1 MAAVQ
6 AAEHEPAHD
15 ALPGS
20 IPDLLAL
27 RRAHADGEFL
37 VTDDERLSFAEA
49 DAQSLALADALLA
62 SGVGKGTR
70 VGILFPNCAQWII
83 SWLAAARIGAL
94 TVPLSTFAPGAE
106 LARLVHHTDIQVLLM
121 GRSIAGRDLI
131 DRLAD
136 ALPGLAD
143 GDAAI
148 ALPEVP
154 FLRRVHVWPDCD
166 RSWATPWPGTTGPVV
181 SLVGS
186 AETEVRPSDDL
197 VLVTTSGTTAL
208 PKSVAHTHGSL
219 VRHAYILAHHRG
231 VTATDRVY
239 SPMPFF
245 WVGGLTMVVLQ
256 ALSTGAAVLAQDV
269 FEPGATLAL
278 LERERATYVSCW
290 AQASQAMTD
299 HPDFAKRDLSS
310 VRGGTL
316 LEALPLERRPSEPEL
331 TPNLLGMTETGGPH
345 TMVEV
350 PDTPLPTER
359 RGSFGIPLPGLVQH
373 RVVDAAGFEA
383 PPGQEG
389 GIQVRGQILMSGI
402 YKRERH
408 DVFTADGWYDTGDRG
423 FFDAAGHLHF
433 TGRTSALIKTAGSNV
448 SPAEVESVLD
458 AMPGVLH
465 SFVIGLP
472 HPVRGEIVAAAV
484 VPTHGADL
492 SIDAVTGHAR
502 ANLSGFKVP
511 TVIALLAESELPM
524 LPTGKLDRHGLV
536 RLLATDRLQLDQERK
551 TWISQPSV

>member
-1 MAAVQ
+1 MAA
-6 AAEHEPAHD
+6 AHD

-20 IPDLLAL
+20 IPELLAI

-37 VTDDERLSFAEA
+37 VTDDERLGFAEA
-49 DAQSLALADALLA
+49 DARSQVLADALLA

-106 LARLVHHTDIQVLLM
+106 LARLLRHNDIQVVLM
-121 GRSIAGRDLI
+121 GRSIAGHDLV
-131 DRLAD
+131 DRFAD
-136 ALPGLAD
+136 ALPGLSD

-154 FLRRVHVWPDCD
+154 YLRRVHVWPDCD
-166 RSWATPWPGTTGPVV
+166 GTWATPWPGATGPVV
-181 SLVGS
+181 SLTGS
-186 AETEVRPSDDL
+186 VEVEVRPADEL
-197 VLVTTSGTTAL
+197 VLVTTSGTTAQ

-219 VRHAYILAHHRG
+219 VRHAAILARHRG
-231 VTATDRVY
+231 ITAADRIY

-256 ALSTGAAVLAQDV
+256 ALSTGATILAQDV

-278 LERERATYVSCW
+278 LERERATFISCW
-290 AQASQAMTD
+290 AQASQAMAD

-310 VRGGTL
+310 VRGGTM
-316 LEALPLERRPSEPEL
+316 LEALPPERRPSAPEL

-350 PDTPLPTER
+350 PDMPLPTAR
-359 RGSFGIPLPGLVQH
+359 QGSFGIPLPGVVEH
-373 RVVDAAGFEA
+373 RIVDAAGLEA
-383 PPGQEG
+383 PPGQQG
-389 GIQVRGQILMSGI
+389 DIQVRGQILMRGI

-408 DVFTADGWYDTGDRG
+408 DVFTVDGWYDTGDRG

-433 TGRTSALIKTAGSNV
+433 TGRASALIKTAGSNV

-465 SFVIGLP
+465 SFVVGLP
-472 HPVRGEIVAAAV
+472 HPVRGQIVGAAV
-484 VPTHGADL
+484 VPAHGAQL
-492 SIDAVTGHAR
+492 SAEAVAAHAR

-511 TVIALLAESELPM
+511 TVIEVIAETELPM
-524 LPTGKLDRHGLV
+524 LPTGKVDRQGLV
-536 RLLATDRLQLDQERK
+536 RLLSTD
-551 TWISQPSV
+551 

>member
-1 MAAVQ
+1 MAA
-6 AAEHEPAHD
+6 AHTAEHHPVTD
-15 ALPGS
+15 VLPGS
-20 IPDLLAL
+20 IPELLAL
-27 RRAHADGEFL
+27 RRAHAGGDFL

-49 DAQSLALADALLA
+49 DAQSQALADALLA
-62 SGVGKGTR
+62 RGVGKGTR
-70 VGILFPNCAQWII
+70 VGILFPNCAQWIV

-106 LARLVHHTDIQVLLM
+106 LVRLLRHTDTQVLLM
-121 GRSIAGRDLI
+121 GRSIAGRDLV

-148 ALPEVP
+148 ALLEVP
-154 FLRRVHVWPDCD
+154 YLRRVHVWPDCN
-166 RSWATPWPGTTGPVV
+166 RPWATPWPGITGPVV
-181 SLVGS
+181 SLAVS
-186 AETEVRPSDDL
+186 AETEVRPADDL
-197 VLVTTSGTTAL
+197 VLVTTSGTTAE
-208 PKSVAHTHGSL
+208 PKSVVHTHGSL

-256 ALSTGAAVLAQDV
+256 SLSTGAAVLAQDV
-269 FEPGATLAL
+269 FEPGSTLAL

-290 AQASQAMTD
+290 AQASRAMAD

-310 VRGGTL
+310 VRGGTM
-316 LEALPLERRPSEPEL
+316 LEALPPERRPSEPEL

-359 RGSFGIPLPGLVQH
+359 RGSFGIPLPGVVQH
-373 RVVDAAGFEA
+373 RIVDTAGLQA

-389 GIQVRGQILMSGI
+389 QIQVRGQILMSGI
-402 YKRERH
+402 YKQERH
-408 DVFTADGWYDTGDRG
+408 EVFTADGWYDTGDRG
-423 FFDAAGHLHF
+423 LFDDAGHLHF
-433 TGRTSALIKTAGSNV
+433 TGRASALIKTAGSNV

-458 AMPGVLH
+458 AIPGVLH
-465 SFVIGLP
+465 SFVVALP
-472 HPVRGEIVAAAV
+472 HPVRGQIVAAAV
-484 VPTHGADL
+484 VPSYGVVVSTE
-492 SIDAVTGHAR
+492 AVIAHAR
-502 ANLSGFKVP
+502 GNLSSFKVP
-511 TVIALLAESELPM
+511 TVIRLIAENDLPM
-524 LPTGKLDRHGLV
+524 LPTGKIDREGLV
-536 RLLATDRLQLDQERK
+536 RVLTAD
-551 TWISQPSV
+551 

>member
-1 MAAVQ
+1 MTAAHT
-6 AAEHEPAHD
+6 APDKPAD
-15 ALPGS
+15 YALPGS
-20 IPDLLAL
+20 IPELLAL
-27 RRAHADGEFL
+27 RRAQPDGEFL

-49 DAQSLALADALLA
+49 DAQSRALADALLA
-62 SGVGKGTR
+62 CGVGKGTR

-106 LARLVHHTDIQVLLM
+106 LARLLRHTDTQVVLM
-121 GRSIAGRDLI
+121 GQSIAGRDLV
-131 DRLAD
+131 DRISE
-136 ALPGLAD
+136 ALPGLSI

-154 FLRRVHVWPDCD
+154 YLRRVHVWPDCD
-166 RSWATPWPGTTGPVV
+166 RPWTTPWPGTTGPVV
-181 SLVGS
+181 SLTGS
-186 AETEVRPSDDL
+186 AEAEVRPSDDL

-269 FEPGATLAL
+269 FEAASTLAL

-290 AQASQAMTD
+290 AQASQAMAD
-299 HPDFAKRDLSS
+299 HPDFDKRDLSS
-310 VRGGTL
+310 VRGGTML
-316 LEALPLERRPSEPEL
+316 QALPPERRPSETDL

-345 TMVEV
+345 TMVEM

-359 RGSFGIPLPGLVQH
+359 RGSFGIPLPGVVQH
-373 RVVDAAGFEA
+373 RIVDTAGLQA
-383 PPGQEG
+383 PPGHEG
-389 GIQVRGQILMSGI
+389 EIQVRGQILMSGI
-402 YKRERH
+402 YKQERH
-408 DVFTADGWYDTGDRG
+408 DVFTADGWYSTGDRG
-423 FFDAAGHLHF
+423 WFDDAGHLHF
-433 TGRTSALIKTAGSNV
+433 TGRASALIKTAGSNV

-465 SFVIGLP
+465 SFVVGLP
-472 HPVRGEIVAAAV
+472 HPVRGQVVAAAI
-484 VPTHGADL
+484 VPSHGVEV
-492 SIDAVTGHAR
+492 STEAVIAHAR
-502 ANLSGFKVP
+502 RNLSSFKAP
-511 TVIALLAESELPM
+511 TVVRLLTESELPM
-524 LPTGKLDRHGLV
+524 LPTGKVDRQGLV
-536 RLLATDRLQLDQERK
+536 RLLATD
-551 TWISQPSV
+551 

>member
-1 MAAVQ
+1 
-6 AAEHEPAHD
+6 
-15 ALPGS
+15 
-20 IPDLLAL
+20 
-27 RRAHADGEFL
+27 
-37 VTDDERLSFAEA
+37 
-49 DAQSLALADALLA
+49 
-62 SGVGKGTR
+62 VGKGTR

-106 LARLVHHTDIQVLLM
+106 LARLLRHTDTQVVLM
-121 GRSIAGRDLI
+121 GRSIAGRDLV
-131 DRLAD
+131 DRMSD
-136 ALPGLAD
+136 ALPDLST

-148 ALPEVP
+148 TLPEIP
-154 FLRRVHVWPDCD
+154 YLRRVHVFPDCD
-166 RSWATPWPGTTGPVV
+166 RPWTTPWPGASGSVV
-181 SLVGS
+181 SLTGS
-186 AETEVRPSDDL
+186 AETEVRPADDL

-231 VTATDRVY
+231 VTAADRIY

-269 FEPGATLAL
+269 FEPGSTLAL

-290 AQASQAMTD
+290 AQASQAMAD

-310 VRGGTL
+310 VRGGTML
-316 LEALPLERRPSEPEL
+316 QALPPERRPSEPEL

-359 RGSFGIPLPGLVQH
+359 RGSFGIPLPGVVQH
-373 RVVDAAGFEA
+373 RIVDENGIKAA
-383 PPGQEG
+383 PGQHGE
-389 GIQVRGQILMSGI
+389 IQVRGQILMNGI
-402 YKRERH
+402 YKQERH
-408 DVFTADGWYDTGDRG
+408 EVFGPDGWYSTGDRG
-423 FFDAAGHLHF
+423 WFDDAGHLHF
-433 TGRTSALIKTAGSNV
+433 TGRASALIKTAGSNV

-465 SFVIGLP
+465 SFVVALP
-472 HPVRGEIVAAAV
+472 HPVRGEVVAAAV
-484 VPTHGADL
+484 VPSHGAQL
-492 SIDAVTGHAR
+492 SAEALVAYAR
-502 ANLSGFKVP
+502 RNLSSFKVP
-511 TVIALLAESELPM
+511 TMIEVLTESEVPM
-524 LPTGKLDRHGLV
+524 LPTGKVDRQGLV
-536 RLLATDRLQLDQERK
+536 RLLTTD
-551 TWISQPSV
+551 